1 MFRRTVLA
9 GWLTALAVAVAGTSL
24 ALQAAPIASAAPPA
38 GQNDT
43 IVHLFEWNW
52 PSIGSECT
60 SVLGP
65 KGYGAVQVSPP
76 QEHIVLPGNNYP
88 WWQDYQPISYQL
100 VTRRGDRAA
109 FAAMVSACHAAGV
122 KVYVDAVL
130 NHMQGAGQSGVGS
143 AGNSFSDLSD
153 PGVPYSSS
161 DFHTPCAIQNYQ
173 DRNQVQNCQLSNLT
187 DLKTESSYVRGK
199 EDGYLNDLIS
209 LGVDGFR
216 LDAAKHMAD
225 ADIAAIESGLSRSV
239 YVYQE
244 VIEGGNGEISPTEYT
259 GTGDVTDFR
268 YGDTVG
274 GAFQNGSLSNLNNL
288 PNQMLLASDKAQV
301 FIDNHDTERNGRTK
315 LNYKSGDRYYLAEGF
330 MLAYPFGT
338 PSVMSGYNWSNADQG
353 PPATGNG
360 TTTNADC
367 GNGWTCQHRDRRIEN
382 MVALRNAARG
392 SAVTNWWSNGGS
404 QIGFGRGSV
413 AYVAFNTDG
422 GSLTRTFQTSLPAG
436 VYCDVMSGDYT
447 AGNCSGTSYTVSSS
461 GTFTATLGANRSLA
475 LYTGAGGSTGN
486 PTGSPTPTATST
498 VPAGQVATTF
508 SVAAGPAAGQSVYLV
523 GSVAALGSWAPAS
536 AVPLTSSG
544 GRYVG
549 TVNLP
554 ANTAFEY
561 KYLYKTTA
569 GAVTWET
576 TGNKSHTS
584 GPSGVQ
590 VTYTD
595 TFNTAGGTS
604 STASPSPTTTTA
616 PPTPTATA
624 TVPAGQSAAT
634 FSVAA
639 GPAAGQ
645 SVYVVGSIAALGSWA
660 PASAVPLT
668 SSGGRYVGTVNLPAG
683 TAFEYKYIYRT
694 STGAVTWEREGTG
707 NRSRTSG
714 ASGTSVTYTETFNS

>member
-9 GWLTALAVAVAGTSL
+9 GWLTALAVAVAGTLL
-24 ALQAAPIASAAPPA
+24 ALQTAPAASASPPA

-100 VTRRGDRAA
+100 VSRRGDRAA

-122 KVYVDAVL
+122 KIYVDAVL
-130 NHMQGAGQSGVGS
+130 NHMQGANQSGVGS
-143 AGNSFSDLSD
+143 AGSSFSNLND

-161 DFHTPCAIQNYQ
+161 DFHTPCAIQSYQ
-173 DRNQVQNCQLSNLT
+173 DRSQVQNCQLSNLT

-216 LDAAKHMAD
+216 LDAAKHMPV
-225 ADIAAIESGLSRSV
+225 ADIAALESGLSKPV
-239 YVYQE
+239 YIYQE

-259 GTGDVTDFR
+259 GTGDVNEFR

-288 PNQMLLASDKAQV
+288 PSQMLLSSDKAQV

-338 PSVMSGYNWSNADQG
+338 PSVLSGFNWSSADQG

-382 MVALRNAARG
+382 MVALRNTARG
-392 SAVTNWWSNGGS
+392 TAVTNWWSNGS
-404 QIGFGRGSV
+404 TQIGFGRGSV

-422 GSLTRTFQTSLPAG
+422 GSLTRTFQTGLPAG
-436 VYCDVMSGDYT
+436 VYCDVMSGDYSN
-447 AGNCSGTSYTVSSS
+447 GNCSGTSYTVSSS
-461 GTFTATLGANRSLA
+461 GTFTATLGANKSLA
-475 LYTGAGGSTGN
+475 LYTGAGGSTTD
-486 PTGSPTPTATST
+486 PTGSPTPTPTGT
-498 VPAGQVATTF
+498 VPAGQVASTF
-508 SVAAGPAAGQSVYLV
+508 SVAASPAAGQSVYLV
-523 GSVAALGSWAPAS
+523 GNQSALGNWAPTA

-561 KYLYKTTA
+561 KYIYRTSA

-595 TFNTAGGTS
+595 TFNAAGGTS
-604 STASPSPTTTTA
+604 STASPSPTTT
-616 PPTPTATA
+616 
-624 TVPAGQSAAT
+624 VPAGQSAAT

-639 GPAAGQ
+639 SPAAGQ
-645 SVYVVGSIAALGSWA
+645 SVYVVGSIAALGSWN
-660 PASAVPLT
+660 PASAVPLV
-668 SSGGRYVGTVNLPAG
+668 SSGGRYVGTVNLPTG

-694 STGAVTWEREGTG
+694 SAGAVTWERESTG

-714 ASGTSVTYTETFNS
+714 ASGSSVTYTETFNS